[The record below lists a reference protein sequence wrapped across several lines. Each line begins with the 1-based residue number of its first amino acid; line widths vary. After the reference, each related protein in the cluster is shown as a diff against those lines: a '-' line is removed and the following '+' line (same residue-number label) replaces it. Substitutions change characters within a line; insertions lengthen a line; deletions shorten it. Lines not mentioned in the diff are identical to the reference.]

1 MGCRLGNETQG
12 GNTVKTR
19 QKVVVLI
26 TVLGLLAISGI
37 AMAAEHFDENDDT
50 VFNIGADTGP
60 EDEAFLFWNITSLEF
75 GDDDFADL
83 YDSCALEG
91 EGPFTYVFDGEVL
104 QLDGYTDDG
113 TCGPLQGGDVTADG
127 HPLNHGAY
135 MSFFNSTYEGTGRGC
150 LNSTLAHSGLGKDSD
165 DAGPVEPDD
174 QIDFQTV
181 VADCQHGKKSDEG
194 QIEGQSVGNGRG
206 NNGTHGKSGDAPG
219 HNK

>member
-1 MGCRLGNETQG
+1 
-12 GNTVKTR
+12 
-19 QKVVVLI
+19 
-26 TVLGLLAISGI
+26 
-37 AMAAEHFDENDDT
+37 MAADQFDENDDT

-60 EDEAFLFWNITSLEF
+60 EDEAFLFWNITSLEYP
-75 GDDDFADL
+75 DTDFAGL

-113 TCGPLQGGDVTADG
+113 TCGPFQGGDVTADG

-135 MSFFNSTYEGTGRGC
+135 MSFFNSLYDGAGRGC
-150 LNSTLAHSGLGKDSD
+150 LNRHLAQTNLGKQS
-165 DAGPVEPDD
+165 GETSGTIETDD

-181 VADCQHGKKSDEG
+181 AADCQHGKKSADG
-194 QIEGQSVGNGRG
+194 QTDGLSVGQAHGH
-206 NNGTHGKSGDAPG
+206 NGTHGKSGDAPG